1 MIPTYA
7 TAFAIAILVAALII
21 LSLSR
26 ISLPRKSGFEA
37 LEDPEA
43 AQAYDRISRWPQFRM
58 LRRMVA
64 GKLARYQ
71 TEGSLPAPACPGG
84 QGRQVADIGCGPGY
98 LAALIAQRYPHLH
111 VVGFDSSCEMIRTAR
126 LNAAALDLSDRVEFR
141 EGDVSSLPV
150 PEGTLD
156 FAVSTLSLH
165 HWSDPGRALAEFQ
178 RVLKPGGQLLI
189 FDLRRDPRR
198 FFHWLMRFAQSW
210 VVPGALRRIHEPL
223 GSLLSSYTVAEVE
236 NLFAQSPFH
245 EWKVEGGPAWFFA
258 WARKRLPAPSAGG

>member
-7 TAFAIAILVAALII
+7 TAFTIAILVAVII
-21 LSLSR
+21 FWGLSR
-26 ISLPRKSGFEA
+26 ISLPRGSGFES

-71 TEGSLPAPACPGG
+71 TEG
-84 QGRQVADIGCGPGY
+84 RKVADIGCGPGY
-98 LAALIAQRYPHLH
+98 LATLIAQRYPHLH

-258 WARKRLPAPSAGG
+258 WARKRLPAPSPGG

>member
-1 MIPTYA
+1 MNPTYA
-7 TAFAIAILVAALII
+7 TAFTIAILVAAII
-21 LSLSR
+21 FLGLAR
-26 ISLPRKSGFEA
+26 ISLPRRSGFEA

-58 LRRMVA
+58 LRRMFA

-71 TEGSLPAPACPGG
+71 TEG
-84 QGRQVADIGCGPGY
+84 RKVADIGCGPGY
-98 LAALIAQRYPHLH
+98 LATLIAQRYPHLH

-165 HWSDPGRALAEFQ
+165 HWSDPGRALAEFS

-223 GSLLSSYTVAEVE
+223 GSLLSSYTVTEVE